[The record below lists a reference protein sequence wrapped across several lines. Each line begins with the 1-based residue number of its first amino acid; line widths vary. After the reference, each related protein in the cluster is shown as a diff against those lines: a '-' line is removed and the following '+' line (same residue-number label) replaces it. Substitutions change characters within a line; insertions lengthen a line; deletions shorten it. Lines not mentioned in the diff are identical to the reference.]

1 MRLVLAAVMSAVLAG
16 CGTSD
21 VANMPI
27 QGSDH
32 SLTLVRDKP
41 FLWSN
46 GWELA
51 VVVSRMPDCMRRH
64 HIKKAG
70 DGNFKMEVFRTE
82 QGAWILRQGKKW
94 YVAETEGCQLQQF
107 EEKPPAPGTLVG
119 AFEDKSGQLR
129 FVQSPD
135 LQKPP
140 AAPAQ

>member
-1 MRLVLAAVMSAVLAG
+1 MRLILAAVMSVVLAG

-41 FLWSN
+41 YFWSS

-51 VVVSRMPDCMRRH
+51 MVVSRMPDCMRRH

-70 DGNFKMEVFRTE
+70 DSNFKMEVFRTA

-135 LQKPP
+135 LQKPS